1 MSLQKLSEHLTGV
14 STGTKKKMPPVEQ
27 WDPPYCGE
35 IDLHVKANGDW
46 FYNGGI
52 FKRLSLVKLFAS
64 VLLLE
69 KKAGKKTEGKSEEKT
84 EVIVDKKY
92 QATERENGDYYLV
105 TPVEK
110 VKITVDD
117 APFVLTQWNWQDD
130 THTNMVVSTNL
141 EDEFILS
148 AEHPMTISE
157 EGNLYIVVRR
167 NLVAKV
173 HRNVYYQWIDLAN
186 EHVTELGTEM
196 AFFSAG
202 HKFSLGL
209 VD

>member
-1 MSLQKLSEHLTGV
+1 MSLQKLSEHLAGV
-14 STGTKKKMPPVEQ
+14 STEAKQKMPPVEQ

-46 FYNGGI
+46 FYNGSI

-69 KKAGKKTEGKSEEKT
+69 ERTEEKT
-84 EVIVDKKY
+84 EQKIETKNEGKD
-92 QATERENGDYYLV
+92 GDYYLV

-117 APFVLTQWNWQDD
+117 APFVLTQWDWQDN

-141 EDEFILS
+141 DDEFILS

-173 HRNVYYQWIDLAN
+173 HRNVYYQWVDLAK
-186 EHVTELGTEM
+186 EYASEQGTEM

-209 VD
+209 VG